1 MTNLDKT
8 SDATTGDRRLARSGR
23 QFGYL
28 VAVAVNAA
36 LFYVVAHVA
45 AWNWPQF
52 LTEDFDRVDQL
63 ILISIG
69 AAIVANLA
77 YVAFDE
83 LVFKSFAEA
92 TLNVISLVAT
102 IRVYQVFPFDFTG
115 YEFDWTWVARLV
127 LILVLVATTI
137 SFLTQIVR
145 GIRELFRTA

>member
-1 MTNLDKT
+1 MSDLGTT
-8 SDATTGDRRLARSGR
+8 SHSATDRLTRNGR

-36 LFYVVAHVA
+36 LFYIVSHVTE
-45 AWNWPQF
+45 WGWPSF
-52 LTEDFDRVDQL
+52 LTKDFDRVDQL

-69 AAIVANLA
+69 ATIIANLA
-77 YVAFDE
+77 YAAYDE

-115 YEFDWTWVARLV
+115 SQFDWTWVARLG
-127 LILVLVATTI
+127 LILVLVATTV
-137 SFLTQIVR
+137 SFLTQVIR
-145 GIRELFRTA
+145 AIRELLRTA